1 LEYTSSYGIKDAV
14 DLKKSINNEGH
25 SAMYNSWQATMNDD
39 IVIIKQLDEL
49 KDQHR
54 QLDEEINQLM
64 GAGSDEM
71 QLARLKKRKLQ
82 LRDQIQTLE
91 VEIYPDMPA

>member
-1 LEYTSSYGIKDAV
+1 
-14 DLKKSINNEGH
+14 
-25 SAMYNSWQATMNDD
+25 MYNPWQATMNDD
-39 IVIIKQLDEL
+39 IVLIKQLDEL

-54 QLDEEINQLM
+54 QLDEEINQLI
-64 GAGSDEM
+64 GAGQDEM

-82 LRDQIQTLE
+82 LRDQIATLE

>member
-1 LEYTSSYGIKDAV
+1 LEYTSGCGIKAAV

-25 SAMYNSWQATMNDD
+25 SAMYNPWQATMNDD